1 MSNLVTLAI
10 DGRNVELLLPDGDIT
25 NNPVL
30 LAHDGQNCFDG
41 RGAIGGT
48 GWFMQDAVPR
58 IAAELGIPTPIVI
71 APWNLGEERGAEY
84 APEDVL
90 RAHPAMLNG
99 FRARY
104 AAGELQGNRY
114 VTWCADRLLGML
126 RDEYGVQLARERT
139 AVIGSSMGGLA
150 SLYALAQ
157 RPDAYG
163 TALCVSTHWTPGGPG
178 FPTALVQ
185 TLPAPG
191 AHALWFDHG
200 DRGLD
205 AEYAPY
211 QAEADHLL
219 RELGWSGL
227 MESRQYVGSDHHEAA
242 WAARLPEILRFW
254 LTRVFA

>member
-1 MSNLVTLAI
+1 MSNLISLTI
-10 DGRNVELLLPDGDIT
+10 DGRKVELLLPDGDVT
-25 NNPVL
+25 SNPVL

-41 RGAIGGT
+41 RLAISGT

-58 IAAELGIPTPIVI
+58 IAAELGVPTPIVI
-71 APWNLGEERGAEY
+71 APWNRGEERGSEY

-90 RAHPAMLNG
+90 REQPLMLSG

-104 AAGELQGNRY
+104 ADGELSGNRY
-114 VTWCADRLLGML
+114 VTWCVDRLLGTL

-157 RPDAYG
+157 RPDIYG

-178 FPTALVQ
+178 FPAALVRR
-185 TLPAPG
+185 LPKPG
-191 AHALWFDHG
+191 SHALWFDHG

-205 AEYAPY
+205 ADYAPY
-211 QAEADHLL
+211 QAEADRVLH
-219 RELGWSGL
+219 ELGWSGFV
-227 MESRQYVGSDHHEAA
+227 ESRTYVASDHHESA